1 MNIQFICNN
10 ALIETDQN
18 PSSTLLDF
26 VRQQLKLTGAK
37 EGCREGDCGACA
49 VLIGELKN
57 DKIIYKTINS
67 CLTPLAAA
75 DGKHVVT
82 IEGINLNE
90 LSLVQQMFVNEGA
103 AQCGFCTPGFI
114 VSFTGFLLSSNN
126 LSVNEAIDSIAGN
139 LCRCTGHY
147 SIIWAT
153 KNILDEVQINNLS
166 FAQRLKKLVDLN
178 IIPEYF
184 LNTKK
189 KLESVKKEQPLTETN
204 DDASF
209 TIAGGTDLYVQQGYK
224 LTREKNILIPL
235 KISDESIRIS
245 DNNCFIDAAVTIE
258 DFSNSEIIKA
268 IFPNVK
274 EFANLFGSLPIR
286 NRATVGGNIIN
297 ASPIADITSLL
308 LVLDAVLIF
317 SLKSNFRH
325 VKLSDFYKGYKQLDK
340 LPEEIL
346 SSVYFEVPSG
356 NYKISY
362 EKVSKRQHLDIASV
376 NSTMFIQTEDNKI
389 IDVRI
394 SAGGVAPIPMLLK
407 NTSSYLSNKQ
417 ISAVTIQEASSVSQ
431 RIASD
436 EIKPI
441 SDIRGSAQ
449 YKTLLLNRLILAHFI
464 KLYPA
469 LFEEVTL

>member
-1 MNIQFICNN
+1 M
-10 ALIETDQN
+10 
-18 PSSTLLDF
+18 F
-26 VRQQLKLTGAK
+26 VR
-37 EGCREGDCGACA
+37 
-49 VLIGELKN
+49 
-57 DKIIYKTINS
+57 
-67 CLTPLAAA
+67 
-75 DGKHVVT
+75 
-82 IEGINLNE
+82 
-90 LSLVQQMFVNEGA
+90 EGA

-114 VSFTGFLLSSNN
+114 VAFTGFLLSSYN
-126 LSVNEAIDSIAGN
+126 LSVDEAIDSIAGN

-147 SIIWAT
+147 SIIRAI

-166 FAQRLKKLVDLN
+166 SAQRLKKLVDLN

-184 LNTKK
+184 LNIKN
-189 KLESVKKEQPLTETN
+189 KLESFKKEQPLTETN

-224 LTREKNILIPL
+224 LTREKNILIHL

-245 DNNCFIDAAVTIE
+245 DNNCFINAAVTIE

-317 SLKSNFRH
+317 SNKGSVRE
-325 VKLSDFYKGYKQLDK
+325 VKLSDFYKGYKQFDK

-356 NYKISY
+356 NYNISY
-362 EKVSKRQHLDIASV
+362 EKVSKRLHLDIASV
-376 NSTMFIQTEDNKI
+376 NTTMFIITDDNRI
-389 IDVRI
+389 SAVRI

-407 NTSSYLSNKQ
+407 KTSVFLTGKQ
-417 ISAVTIQEASSVSQ
+417 ISEETVKEASS
-431 RIASD
+431 IAAE

-449 YKTLLLNRLILAHFI
+449 YKMLLLNRLILAHFI
-464 KLYPA
+464 KLHPE

>member
-1 MNIQFICNN
+1 MKIQFICNN

-18 PSSTLLDF
+18 PSSTLLGF
-26 VRQQLKLTGAK
+26 VRQQLKLTGTK

-75 DGKHVVT
+75 NGKHVVT
-82 IEGINLNE
+82 IEGLNLYE
-90 LSLVQQMFVNEGA
+90 LSLIQQVFVREGA

-114 VSFTGFLLSSNN
+114 VAFTGFLLSSYN
-126 LSVNEAIDSIAGN
+126 LSVDEAIDSIAGN

-147 SIIWAT
+147 SIIRAI

-166 FAQRLKKLVDLN
+166 SAQRLKKLVDLN

-184 LNTKK
+184 LNIKN
-189 KLESVKKEQPLTETN
+189 KLESFKKEQPLTETN

-224 LTREKNILIPL
+224 LTREKNILIHL

-245 DNNCFIDAAVTIE
+245 DNNCFINAAVTIE

-317 SLKSNFRH
+317 SNKGSVRE
-325 VKLSDFYKGYKQLDK
+325 VKLSDFYKGYKQFDK

-356 NYKISY
+356 NYNISY
-362 EKVSKRQHLDIASV
+362 EKVSKRLHLDIASV
-376 NSTMFIQTEDNKI
+376 NTTMFIITDDNRI
-389 IDVRI
+389 SAVRI

-407 NTSSYLSNKQ
+407 KTSVFLTGKQ
-417 ISAVTIQEASSVSQ
+417 ISEETVKEASS
-431 RIASD
+431 IAAE

-449 YKTLLLNRLILAHFI
+449 YKMLLLNRLILAHFI
-464 KLYPA
+464 KLHPE

>member
-10 ALIETDQN
+10 ALIETDQS
-18 PSSTLLDF
+18 PSTTLLDF
-26 VRQQLKLTGAK
+26 IRKELKYTGAK

-75 DGKHVVT
+75 NGKHVVT
-82 IEGINLNE
+82 IEGLNLYE
-90 LSLVQQMFVNEGA
+90 LSLIQQVFVREGA

-114 VSFTGFLLSSNN
+114 VAFTGFLLSSYN
-126 LSVNEAIDSIAGN
+126 LSVDEAIDSIAGN
-139 LCRCTGHY
+139 LCHCTMHY
-147 SIIWAT
+147 SIIRAI

-166 FAQRLKKLVDLN
+166 SAQRLKKLVDLN

-184 LNTKK
+184 LNIKN
-189 KLESVKKEQPLTETN
+189 KLESFKKEQPLTETN

-224 LTREKNILIPL
+224 LTREKNILIHL

-245 DNNCFIDAAVTIE
+245 DNNCFINAAVTIE

-317 SLKSNFRH
+317 SNKGSVRE
-325 VKLSDFYKGYKQLDK
+325 VKLSDFYKGYKQFDK

-356 NYKISY
+356 NYNISY
-362 EKVSKRQHLDIASV
+362 EKVSKRLHLDIASV
-376 NSTMFIQTEDNKI
+376 NTTMFIITDDNRI
-389 IDVRI
+389 SAVRI

-407 NTSSYLSNKQ
+407 KTSVFLTGKQ
-417 ISAVTIQEASSVSQ
+417 ISEETVKEASS
-431 RIASD
+431 IAAE

-449 YKTLLLNRLILAHFI
+449 YKMLLLNRLILAHFI
-464 KLYPA
+464 KLHPE